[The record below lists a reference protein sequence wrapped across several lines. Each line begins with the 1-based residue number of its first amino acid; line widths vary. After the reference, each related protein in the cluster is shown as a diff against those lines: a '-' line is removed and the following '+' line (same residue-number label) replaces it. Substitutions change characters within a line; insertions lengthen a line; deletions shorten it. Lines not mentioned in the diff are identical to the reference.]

1 MDARLLPPVTS
12 SSVESDDELEGLM
25 DLRLRAQG
33 VCATLRNPA
42 YPYRPGPFVWWPA
55 GFRVVGQD
63 LNRVVDARGR
73 FVAREGDYLWLRGE
87 AGDVAQQVVPDD
99 ARCPMPG
106 ARSFEVV
113 KVSDPGR
120 PLGVEKRQVMV
131 MGWCDGRP
139 VVRPESLTLACDG
152 GKSLN
157 NIRWTSWGRTGAAG
171 SARLFERCYNP
182 MGADDMQVTFTYSR
196 VEKAYSLPL
205 LDGLRI
211 DYPREPC
218 S

>member
-1 MDARLLPPVTS
+1 
-12 SSVESDDELEGLM
+12 M
-25 DLRLRAQG
+25 DLRLKAQG

-42 YPYRPGPFVWWPA
+42 VPYKPGPFVRWPA

-106 ARSFEVV
+106 GRSFDVV
-113 KVSDPGR
+113 KVSEPGR
-120 PLGVEKRQVMV
+120 PFGVAQRQVMV
-131 MGWCDGRP
+131 MESCLGRP
-139 VVRPESLTLACDG
+139 VVRPESVTLACDG
-152 GKSLN
+152 GKGLEA
-157 NIRWTSWGRTGAAG
+157 IRWTSWGRGGAAG
-171 SARLFERCYNP
+171 TAQLHETCYDP
-182 MGADDMQVTFTYSR
+182 MGADQMQVTFTYPR
-196 VEKAYSLPL
+196 VEKAYNL
-205 LDGLRI
+205 LLLEGLRI

>member
-1 MDARLLPPVTS
+1 MPTVTS
-12 SSVESDDELEGLM
+12 SWVDSDDGLEGQL
-25 DLRLRAQG
+25 DLRLMARG

-42 YPYRPGPFVWWPA
+42 YPYRPGPFVRWPA
-55 GFRVVGQD
+55 GYRVVGQD

-73 FVAREGDYLWLRGE
+73 LVAREGNYLWLRGQ

-99 ARCPMPG
+99 VRCPMPG
-106 ARSFEVV
+106 GRSFDVV
-113 KVSDPGR
+113 KVSLPGR
-120 PLGVEKRQVMV
+120 PLGVAKRQVMV
-131 MGWCDGRP
+131 MQSCMGLP
-139 VVRPESLTLACDG
+139 VVRPESMTLACDG

-157 NIRWTSWGRTGAAG
+157 DIRWTSWGREGATGTAQ
-171 SARLFERCYNP
+171 LHENCYNP
-182 MGADDMQVTFTYSR
+182 FGADDMRVTFTYPT
-196 VEKAYSLPL
+196 VEKAYSLRL